1 MLKIILIEDEYK
13 AREAL
18 KKMLQILP
26 TDIEIVAETGR
37 INEAVHLINE
47 LNPDL
52 VFLDIKLQDG
62 SGFDILEQIAR
73 PDFKIIFTTAYNEY
87 AIKAFKVSALDYLL
101 KPIDPVELQTA
112 LQKATGLIDNE
123 KEYQSLLSVF
133 KNNEKD
139 ADKKIVLK
147 TTENRYIIYQK
158 DIIRLEADG
167 AYTLFVTKNQNI
179 IASKNIKYYQDLLDE
194 NMFMRCHQSH
204 LVNYKQV
211 KSVYKNDKLLLSNG
225 DIIPISIRKKP
236 EIIKRLQE
244 N

>member
-1 MLKIILIEDEYK
+1 MLKIILIEDEQK

-18 KKMLQILP
+18 KKMLQILSI
-26 TDIEIVAETGR
+26 DIEIVAETGR
-37 INEAVHLINE
+37 VNEAVHLINE

-52 VFLDIKLQDG
+52 IFLDIKLQDG

-101 KPIDPVELQTA
+101 KPIDPIELQTV

-133 KNNEKD
+133 KNNEKA

-147 TTENRYIIYQK
+147 TTESRYIIYQK

-167 AYTLFVTKNQNI
+167 AYTLFITKNQNI

>member
-1 MLKIILIEDEYK
+1 MLKIILIEDEQK

-18 KKMLQILP
+18 KKMLQILSA
-26 TDIEIVAETGR
+26 DIEIVAETGR
-37 INEAVHLINE
+37 VNEAVHLINE

-52 VFLDIKLQDG
+52 VFLDIKLQEG

-133 KNNEKD
+133 KNNEK
-139 ADKKIVLK
+139 ATDKKIVLK

-167 AYTLFVTKNQNI
+167 AYTLFITKNQNI

>member
-1 MLKIILIEDEYK
+1 MLKIILIEDEQK

-18 KKMLQILP
+18 KKMLQILSI
-26 TDIEIVAETGR
+26 DIEIVAETGR
-37 INEAVHLINE
+37 VNEAVHLINE

-52 VFLDIKLQDG
+52 IFLDIKLQDG

-101 KPIDPVELQTA
+101 KPIDPIELQTV

-133 KNNEKD
+133 KNNEKA

-147 TTENRYIIYQK
+147 TTESRYIIYQK

-167 AYTLFVTKNQNI
+167 AYTLFITKNQNI

-225 DIIPISIRKKP
+225 DIIPISIRKKT

>member
-1 MLKIILIEDEYK
+1 MLKIILIEDEQK

-18 KKMLQILP
+18 KKMLQILSV
-26 TDIEIVAETGR
+26 DIEIVAETER
-37 INEAVHLINE
+37 VNEAVHLINE

-52 VFLDIKLQDG
+52 VFLDIKLQEG
-62 SGFDILEQIAR
+62 SGFDILERIDR

-133 KNNEKD
+133 KNNEK
-139 ADKKIVLK
+139 ATDKKIVLK

-167 AYTLFVTKNQNI
+167 AYTLFITKNQNI

>member
-1 MLKIILIEDEYK
+1 MLKIILIEDEQK

-18 KKMLQILP
+18 KKMLQILSI
-26 TDIEIVAETGR
+26 DIEIVAETGR
-37 INEAVHLINE
+37 VNEAVHLINE

-52 VFLDIKLQDG
+52 VFLDIKLQEG